1 MARWRGR
8 AVPIAL
14 PLRNPLPCPL
24 NVPLL
29 PDAPRPRRPPD
40 ERGARQ
46 LWPVDTNL
54 MKQVVAGVG
63 TQLQFNFQA
72 AVIVW
77 ALVVAVAWGLLPYF
91 VDDALFILGT
101 RRAKTAR
108 QNCILVAW
116 SFETQHRLMW
126 TKVDFMIVLYITTF
140 LLCQLYPQGLRC
152 AHPEHATHGRHRKR
166 RGAAERAD

>member
-29 PDAPRPRRPPD
+29 PGAPRPRRPPD

-72 AVIVW
+72 VVLTWAGAVY
-77 ALVVAVAWGLLPYF
+77 VAWSLLALF

-101 RRAKTAR
+101 RRTKTAR
-108 QNCILVAW
+108 QNCILLACD
-116 SFETQHRLMW
+116 FQTQHRLRW
-126 TKVDFMIVLYITTF
+126 TMGDFMIGSTSQHSRF
-140 LLCQLYPQGLRC
+140 
-152 AHPEHATHGRHRKR
+152 E
-166 RGAAERAD
+166 